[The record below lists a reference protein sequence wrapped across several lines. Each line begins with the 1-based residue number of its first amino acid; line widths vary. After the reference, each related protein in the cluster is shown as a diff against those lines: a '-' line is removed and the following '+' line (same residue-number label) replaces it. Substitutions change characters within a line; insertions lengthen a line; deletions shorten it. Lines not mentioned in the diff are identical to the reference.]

1 MGSTLKWKDKVHQR
15 SKNKELVC
23 CSDINTQLP
32 ATGYNNPI
40 SNSYSPGGVSMKRTE
55 AQTHFIELLLTL
67 DYLLNYTDEN
77 HPATQQDICRHAKDF
92 GLKYDSKNPV
102 GNDVRRQRIGDC
114 LQFLQFICNKYK
126 DTDQIPFVINCT
138 DKGKFYLEEKNH
150 LNEEQIIKILAAI
163 QNDKYTQDEDTDLLI
178 EKLLDS
184 LSNRYNRE
192 QFKQELRSASK
203 GVRKYDFATNRKMR
217 LVSKALKEGK
227 LLKIRHELKDPN
239 GVGIHVYD
247 IWYRVYKIQ
256 EFKNKPYATLL
267 PVSTRGLHF
276 FKKMMFG
283 PVENFNI
290 PNGPDKEVL
299 AQDLAKR
306 RDMNE
311 LFARCNEQGYLEYHD
326 IDKLLEAN
334 VMPVSGEAYRMAFY
348 FDLQDEEVI
357 QRSFEETFSR
367 PLPYTECVSFDVAE
381 EKNRSEGSDV
391 LVPHPLKEGEKP
403 RYGVVNVFLNT
414 GAFLSWV
421 LSDPRGNGRRNIGDL
436 ITIVYPDYVKE
447 RLASYYLEHL
457 IAFKDGLNDAAT
469 AKAIAKL
476 QDK

>member
-1 MGSTLKWKDKVHQR
+1 
-15 SKNKELVC
+15 
-23 CSDINTQLP
+23 
-32 ATGYNNPI
+32 
-40 SNSYSPGGVSMKRTE
+40 MKRTE

-67 DYLLNYTDEN
+67 DYLLNYTDED

-92 GLKYDSKNPV
+92 GLKYDSKNPA

-114 LQFLQFICNKYK
+114 LRYLQLICDKYE
-126 DTDQIPFVINCT
+126 DTDQIPFVINST
-138 DKGKFYLEEKNH
+138 DTGKFYIEEKNR

-184 LSNRYNRE
+184 LSNRYNRDH
-192 QFKQELRSASK
+192 FKQELRNASK
-203 GVRKYDFATNRKMR
+203 GVRKYDYATNRKMR

-227 LLKIRHELKDPN
+227 ILKIRHELEDPN
-239 GVGIHVYD
+239 GIGVHVYD

-267 PVSTRGLHF
+267 PVSTWRLDF

-290 PNGPDKEVL
+290 PSGPDKEVL
-299 AQDLAKR
+299 VQDIDDK

-311 LFARCNEQGYLEYHD
+311 LFARCNKQGYLEYRD

-348 FDLQDEEVI
+348 FDLHDEEVI

-367 PLPYTECVSFDVAE
+367 PLPYTECASFDVVE
-381 EKNRSEGSDV
+381 EKNSPKDKDA
-391 LVPHPLKEGEKP
+391 LIPHPLKEGEKP
-403 RYGVVNVFLNT
+403 RYGVCNVFLNT

-421 LSDPRGNGRRNIGDL
+421 LSDPLGNGRRNIGDL

-447 RLASYYLEHL
+447 RLARYYLEHL
-457 IAFKDGLNDAAT
+457 LAFKDELNDAAT
-469 AKAIAKL
+469 ANAIAKL
-476 QDK
+476 